1 MPCLN
6 HMFIEQL
13 RLQIIAMLKIAMSYI
28 SERISFNFSVFLAAL
43 QQHITISKTY
53 KVEFGK

>member
-6 HMFIEQL
+6 HLFSEQL

-28 SERISFNFSVFLAAL
+28 SEKISLNFSVYLSVL
-43 QQHITISKTY
+43 QQHINISKTY
-53 KVEFGK
+53 NVEFGK